1 MRSVESRIAELEDRL
16 AALAVAA
23 ANVQP
28 GQLVAVTSAIGKE
41 SLTRKIARAAYRR
54 GARYVDVLYF
64 DQWLKRERLEHAPE
78 ESLSYVPPWMGHRL
92 LHLSEERG
100 ARISLSGP
108 QAPDALRDL
117 DPARAGRDRLPYL
130 AETSEVVNARTT
142 NWTVVPAP
150 TAEWAEIVYPELD
163 REEALA
169 RLWEDVAYVCRLDED
184 DPAAAWEER
193 TAELREIAD
202 RVSALSLDAVSLRGP
217 GTELTVGLLGS
228 SRWQAGSD
236 ETVDGIRHQPNIP
249 TEEIFTTPDPLR
261 ADGYVTATRPLQL
274 YGTLVSGLR
283 LRFAGGRVVEI
294 EADEGAEALRAAVS
308 ADDGAARL
316 GEIALVDGKSRVGPL
331 GRTFRDTLIDENA
344 ASHLALGSGYLR
356 AVADPADAER
366 TNRSVVHIDFMV
378 GSPEVEVDGL
388 TAAGERVPLLR
399 HGVWR
404 I

>member
-16 AALAVAA
+16 AELAVAA

-64 DQWLKRERLEHAPE
+64 DQWLKRERLAHAPE

-117 DPARAGRDRLPYL
+117 DPARAGLDRLPYL
-130 AETSEVVNARTT
+130 AETGQIVNARTT

-169 RLWEDVAYVCRLDED
+169 RLWEDVAYVCRLDEH

-193 TAELREIAD
+193 TGELRAIAD
-202 RVSALSLDAVSLRGP
+202 RVSALRLDAIRLLGP
-217 GTELTVGLLGS
+217 GTDLTVGLLPS

-261 ADGYVTATRPLQL
+261 ADGVVTATRPLQL
-274 YGTLVSGLR
+274 YGTLVQGLR
-283 LRFAGGRVVEI
+283 VRFAEGRVVEI
-294 EADEGAEALRAAVS
+294 DADEGAEALRAAAA
-308 ADDGAARL
+308 ADEGASRL
-316 GEIALVDGKSRVGPL
+316 GEVALVDRHGRVGPL
-331 GRTFRDTLIDENA
+331 GRSFRDTLIDENA

-356 AVADPADAER
+356 AVADPADAKR

-378 GSPEVEVDGL
+378 GSPEVEVDGI
-388 TAAGERVPLLR
+388 TRDRMTVPLLR
-399 HGVWR
+399 SGSWR